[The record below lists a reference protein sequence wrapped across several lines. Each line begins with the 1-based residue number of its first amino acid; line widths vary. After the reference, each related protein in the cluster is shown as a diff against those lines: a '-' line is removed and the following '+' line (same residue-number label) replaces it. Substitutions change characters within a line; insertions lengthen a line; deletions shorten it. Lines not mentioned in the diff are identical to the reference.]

1 MGERVRRRDFRDSWV
16 ALCHEGLLTKKEAS
30 LTMVVTAYIMLGE
43 EAGMIKD
50 LLPLVSRP
58 TRYLGGEI
66 NACRKT
72 LNQATLRFALVFPDA
87 YEIGMS
93 HLGMQVLY
101 GLLNAQE
108 GIVCERVFS
117 PWFDM
122 ESLLRARAIPLGTL
136 ESGTPLR
143 AFDCIGFSLQY
154 ELCYTNCLNI
164 LSLAGIPLLARE
176 READMPVIIGG
187 GPCAFNPEPLAAFFD
202 AFCLGEGEEV
212 ALEVAHCIRQWKQG
226 GGDKDALLKELAFIE
241 GVYVP
246 SLFQVS
252 YLADGTIET
261 IRPQMPHYREV
272 RKRIVTDLNSCYYP
286 LAPIVPFMKVIHD
299 RLGVEV
305 TRGCT
310 RGCRFCQAGYLYRPV
325 RERDPQRLLEI
336 IDKSMKRTG
345 YEEISLLSL
354 STGDHSCIAPLLQ
367 NLMRRY
373 EEERVA
379 ISLPSLRVG
388 TLTKG
393 LIDEIKRVR
402 KTGFTLAPEAATE
415 RLQGIINKR
424 TDEKELLETTAQ
436 VFDAGWN
443 LIKLYFM
450 AGLPGEREEDL
461 QGIVSLAQR
470 IARQGGRGKRR
481 GNVNVSISTFV
492 PKPHTPFQA
501 EPQLP
506 LEEVEERQQYLK
518 EALRGRG
525 LRLKWHDARMSLL
538 EGAFARGDRRLG
550 EVLLKAHELGC
561 AFDGWTEHLKW
572 HQWQDAFAASGI
584 DPAWYASRGRE
595 PSEAL
600 PWGHLHCG
608 VDVEYLKAEREKAG
622 KGLITPDCREGTCL
636 ECGACAGRVK
646 IVLADTA
653 FSSSLT
659 SSREAV
665 RKRPWVRKIRSR
677 FIKKADAR
685 FLGHLEMVD
694 VFVRAARRAAIP
706 MQFSEGFHPLPKISF
721 TNPLPVGTESLA
733 EYMDLDL
740 GRYMKAAEF
749 QERLNKELP
758 LGLRIIQSTE
768 MALKGRPL
776 PTVFV
781 VDCFLIS
788 LEDVGRAFLE
798 EEVLNQLQKALQQGE
813 LILIQER
820 KQGQKRVNVL
830 PFIERLQMVKRAA
843 YASAC
848 PRQDGVPSIEDLF
861 KADFLIEMSIKKAGG
876 VRPTAIIQL
885 ILGLTPEETALL
897 RVVKTESLP
906 PLA

>member
-1 MGERVRRRDFRDSWV
+1 
-16 ALCHEGLLTKKEAS
+16 
-30 LTMVVTAYIMLGE
+30 MVMAAYIMLGE
-43 EAGMIKD
+43 GAGMIKD

-58 TRYLGGEI
+58 TRYLGGEV

-72 LNQATLRFALVFPDA
+72 IHQTKLRFALVFPDA

-93 HLGMQVLY
+93 HLGMQILY

-108 GIVCERVFS
+108 GIMCERAFN

-122 ESLLRARAIPLGTL
+122 ESLLRTRGIPLGTL

-143 AFDCIGFSLQY
+143 AFDVIGFSLQY
-154 ELCYTNCLNI
+154 ELCYTNVLNI

-187 GPCAFNPEPLAAFFD
+187 GPCAFNPEPLEAFFD
-202 AFCLGEGEEV
+202 AFCLGDGEEV
-212 ALEVAHCIRQWKQG
+212 ALEVAHCIRQWKEG

-246 SLFQVS
+246 SLFQVH
-252 YLADGTIET
+252 YHPDGTIER
-261 IRPQMPHYREV
+261 IDPLAAHYQGV
-272 RKRIVTDLNSCYYP
+272 RKRIITDLNNCYYP
-286 LAPIVPFMKVIHD
+286 LAPVVPFMKVIHD

-305 TRGCT
+305 ARGCT

-325 RERDPQRLLEI
+325 RERDPQLLLEI
-336 IDKSMKRTG
+336 IDTSMKRTG

-367 NLMRRY
+367 TLMRRY
-373 EEERVA
+373 EGERVA

-388 TLTKG
+388 TLTRE

-424 TDEKELLETTAQ
+424 TDEKELFDTTAQ

-450 AGLPGEREEDL
+450 AGLPGEKEEDL
-461 QGIVSLAQR
+461 QGIVSLSQR
-470 IARQGGRGKRR
+470 IACQGGRGKRR

-492 PKPHTPFQA
+492 PKPHTPFQG
-501 EPQLP
+501 ESQLP
-506 LEEVEERQQYLK
+506 LAEVQERQRYLK
-518 EALRGRG
+518 DALRGRG

-538 EGAFARGDRRLG
+538 EGVFARGDRRLG
-550 EVLLKAHELGC
+550 EVLLKAHERGC

-572 HQWQDAFAASGI
+572 QEWQEAFAASGL
-584 DPAWYASRGRE
+584 DPTWYVSRERGPAE
-595 PSEAL
+595 KL

-608 VDVEYLKAEREKAG
+608 VDNEFLKAEKARAIQG
-622 KGLITPDCREGTCL
+622 QITPDCREGTCL
-636 ECGACAGRVK
+636 LCGACEGKVK
-646 IVLADTA
+646 IMLSDGSFAAPLV
-653 FSSSLT
+653 
-659 SSREAV
+659 SSREVV
-665 RKRPWVRKIRSR
+665 RKRPWVKKIRSR
-677 FIKKADAR
+677 FIKVREAR

-733 EYMDLDL
+733 EFMDLDL
-740 GRYMKAAEF
+740 CRYMKAGEF
-749 QERLNKELP
+749 QKRFNRELP
-758 LGLRIIQSTE
+758 DGLRIIRCTE

-776 PTVFV
+776 PTVFA
-781 VDCFLIS
+781 VDRFLIS
-788 LEDVGRAFLE
+788 LEAIERVFSE
-798 EEVLNQLQKALQQGE
+798 EQVSERLHQALQQEE
-813 LILIQER
+813 LILIQEK
-820 KQGQKRVNVL
+820 KQGQKKVNVL
-830 PFIERLQMVKRAA
+830 PFIEKLRVVKRAA
-843 YASAC
+843 STFDC
-848 PRQDGVPSIEDLF
+848 SMQEDVPSIQDLF

-876 VRPTAIIQL
+876 VRPAAIIQL
-885 ILGLTPEETALL
+885 ILGLPPEETDML
-897 RVVKTESLP
+897 RVVKVESLP
-906 PLA
+906 PLW

>member
-1 MGERVRRRDFRDSWV
+1 
-16 ALCHEGLLTKKEAS
+16 
-30 LTMVVTAYIMLGE
+30 MVVTAYIMLGE
-43 EAGMIKD
+43 EAGMIKN

-66 NACRKT
+66 NACRKAI
-72 LNQATLRFALVFPDA
+72 NQAKLRFALVFPDA

-108 GIVCERVFS
+108 GIVCERAFS

-122 ESLLRARAIPLGTL
+122 EALLRSRGIPLGTL

-143 AFDCIGFSLQY
+143 AFDVIGFSLQY

-212 ALEVAHCIRQWKQG
+212 ALEVADCIRKWKEG
-226 GGDKDALLKELAFIE
+226 GGDKDALLKELAAIE

-246 SLFQVS
+246 SFFQVS
-252 YLADGTIET
+252 YLADGTIERIKPLVT
-261 IRPQMPHYREV
+261 HYREV
-272 RKRIVTDLNSCYYP
+272 RKRIISDLNSCYYP
-286 LAPIVPFMKVIHD
+286 LSPVVPFMKVIHD

-310 RGCRFCQAGYLYRPV
+310 RGCRFCQAGYIYRPV
-325 RERDPQRLLEI
+325 RERDPQLLLEI
-336 IDKSMKRTG
+336 IDQSMKRTG

-367 NLMRRY
+367 TLMRRY

-461 QGIVSLAQR
+461 QGIVSLSQR
-470 IARQGGRGKRR
+470 IACQGGRGGRK

-492 PKPHTPFQA
+492 PKSHTPFQA

-506 LEEVEERQQYLK
+506 LEEVEARQQYLK
-518 EALRGRG
+518 AALRGRG

-538 EGAFARGDRRLG
+538 EGVFARGDRRLG
-550 EVLLKAHELGC
+550 EVLLKAHGRGC

-572 HQWQDAFAASGI
+572 HAWEEAFAASGL
-584 DPAWYASRGRE
+584 DPTWYAGRGRE
-595 PSEAL
+595 PSEAP

-608 VDVEYLKAEREKAG
+608 VDDQYLKAEQAKAG
-622 KGLITPDCREGTCL
+622 QGLITPDCREGQCL
-636 ECGACAGRVK
+636 LCGACAGRVK
-646 IVLADTA
+646 MQLSDAS
-653 FSSSLT
+653 FSAPLLSV
-659 SSREAV
+659 REVV
-665 RKRPWVRKIRSR
+665 RKRPWVKKIRSR

-740 GRYMKAAEF
+740 GRYMKADEF
-749 QERLNKELP
+749 QERFNRELP
-758 LGLRIIQSTE
+758 PGLRIIRCTE

-776 PTVFV
+776 PTVFA

-788 LEDVGRAFLE
+788 LEDIGRAFSE
-798 EEVLNQLQKALQQGE
+798 EEVLERLHQALQQGE
-813 LILIQER
+813 LILIQEK
-820 KQGQKRVNVL
+820 KQGQKRVDVL
-830 PFIERLQMVKRAA
+830 PFIERLQMAKRAA
-843 YASAC
+843 YTLDY
-848 PRQDGVPSIEDLF
+848 PMQDGVPSLEDF
-861 KADFLIEMSIKKAGG
+861 FEADFLIEMSIKKAGG
-876 VRPTAIIQL
+876 VRPAAIIQL

-897 RVVKTESLP
+897 RVVKVASLP

>member
-1 MGERVRRRDFRDSWV
+1 MG
-16 ALCHEGLLTKKEAS
+16 
-30 LTMVVTAYIMLGE
+30 MTAYIMFGE
-43 EAGMIKD
+43 GAGVIKD

-58 TRYLGGEI
+58 TRYLGGEV
-66 NACRKT
+66 NACRKAI
-72 LNQATLRFALVFPDA
+72 NQTKLRFALVFPDA

-93 HLGMQVLY
+93 HLGMQILY

-108 GIVCERVFS
+108 GIVCERAFS

-122 ESLLRARAIPLGTL
+122 ESLLRSRGIPLGTL

-143 AFDCIGFSLQY
+143 AFDVIGFSLQY
-154 ELCYTNCLNI
+154 ELCYTNVLNI

-176 READMPVIIGG
+176 RGADMPVIIGG

-212 ALEVAHCIRQWKQG
+212 ALEVAARIRQWKEG

-246 SLFQVS
+246 SLFQIS
-252 YLADGTIET
+252 YLPDNTIERINPLT
-261 IRPQMPHYREV
+261 PLYREV

-310 RGCRFCQAGYLYRPV
+310 RGCRFCQAGYIYRPV
-325 RERDPQRLLEI
+325 RERDPRLLLEI
-336 IDKSMKRTG
+336 IDQSMKRTG

-367 NLMRRY
+367 TLMRRY

-450 AGLPGEREEDL
+450 TGLPGEREEDL
-461 QGIVSLAQR
+461 QGIVSLSQR

-492 PKPHTPFQA
+492 PKPHTPFQG

-506 LEEVEERQQYLK
+506 LEEVEERQRFLK
-518 EALRGRG
+518 DALRGRG
-525 LRLKWHDARMSLL
+525 LRLKWHDAGMSLL
-538 EGAFARGDRRLG
+538 EGVFARGDRRLG
-550 EVLLKAHELGC
+550 EVLLKAHERGC

-572 HQWQDAFAASGI
+572 HEWQEAFAASGL
-584 DPAWYASRGRE
+584 DPIWYASRERG
-595 PSEAL
+595 PSEKP

-608 VDVEYLKAEREKAG
+608 VDNEFLKAEKARAIQG
-622 KGLITPDCREGTCL
+622 QITPDCREGQCL
-636 ECGACAGRVK
+636 LCGACEGRVRMT
-646 IVLADTA
+646 LSDGSFAA
-653 FSSSLT
+653 PLL
-659 SSREAV
+659 SSREVV

-677 FIKKADAR
+677 FIKKAEAR
-685 FLGHLEMVD
+685 FLGHLEMID

-733 EYMDLDL
+733 EFMDLDL
-740 GRYMKAAEF
+740 GCYMKADEF
-749 QERLNKELP
+749 QERFNRELP
-758 LGLRIIQSTE
+758 DGLRIIQATE
-768 MALKGRPL
+768 MALKGRAL
-776 PTVFV
+776 PTVFT
-781 VDCFLIS
+781 VDRFLIS
-788 LEDVGRAFLE
+788 LEALERTSSE
-798 EEVLNQLQKALQQGE
+798 EEVRERLHQALQQGE

-820 KQGQKRVNVL
+820 KQGQKRVGVL
-830 PFIERLQMVKRAA
+830 PFIEKLRVAKRAA
-843 YASAC
+843 YTLDY
-848 PRQDGVPSIEDLF
+848 PIQDSVPSLEDLF
-861 KADFLIEMSIKKAGG
+861 KADFLIEMEIKKAGG
-876 VRPTAIIQL
+876 VRPAAILQL
-885 ILGLTPEETALL
+885 ILGLTQEETDLL
-897 RVVKTESLP
+897 RVVKVESLP

>member
-1 MGERVRRRDFRDSWV
+1 
-16 ALCHEGLLTKKEAS
+16 
-30 LTMVVTAYIMLGE
+30 MVVTAYIMLGE

-58 TRYLGGEI
+58 TRYLGREI
-66 NACRKT
+66 NACRKAID
-72 LNQATLRFALVFPDA
+72 QAKLRFALVFPDA

-108 GIVCERVFS
+108 GIVCERAFS

-122 ESLLRARAIPLGTL
+122 EALLRSRGIPLGTL

-143 AFDCIGFSLQY
+143 AFDVIGFSLQY
-154 ELCYTNCLNI
+154 ELCYTNVLNI

-212 ALEVAHCIRQWKQG
+212 ALEVADCIRKWKEG
-226 GGDKDALLKELAFIE
+226 GGDKDALLKELATIE

-246 SLFQVS
+246 SFFQVS
-252 YLADGTIET
+252 YLADGTIER
-261 IRPQMPHYREV
+261 IRPLLAHYQGV
-272 RKRIVTDLNSCYYP
+272 RKRVVSDLNDCYYP
-286 LAPIVPFMKVIHD
+286 LALVVPFMKVIHD

-310 RGCRFCQAGYLYRPV
+310 RGCRFCQAGYIYRPV
-325 RERDPQRLLEI
+325 RERDPQLLLKI
-336 IDKSMKRTG
+336 IDESMKRTG

-367 NLMRRY
+367 TLMRRY

-415 RLQGIINKR
+415 RLQRIINKR

-461 QGIVSLAQR
+461 QGIVSLSQR
-470 IARQGGRGKRR
+470 IARQGGRGGRR

-506 LEEVEERQQYLK
+506 LEEVQERQQYLK
-518 EALRGRG
+518 AELRGRG

-538 EGAFARGDRRLG
+538 EGVFARGDRRLG
-550 EVLLKAHELGC
+550 EVLLKAHERGC

-572 HQWQDAFAASGI
+572 HAWEEAFAASGL
-584 DPAWYASRGRE
+584 DPTWYACRGRE

-600 PWGHLHCG
+600 SWGHLHCG
-608 VDVEYLKAEREKAG
+608 VDDQYLKAEREKAG
-622 KGLITPDCREGTCL
+622 EGLITPDCREGTCL
-636 ECGACAGRVK
+636 LCGACEGGVK
-646 IVLADTA
+646 MTLSDGSFAA
-653 FSSSLT
+653 PLL
-659 SSREAV
+659 SSREVV
-665 RKRPWVRKIRSR
+665 RKRPWVKKIRSR
-677 FIKKADAR
+677 FIKVGDAR

-706 MQFSEGFHPLPKISF
+706 MQFSEGFHPLPRISF

-740 GRYMKAAEF
+740 GRYMKAGEF
-749 QERLNKELP
+749 QERFNRELP
-758 LGLRIIQSTE
+758 PGLRIIQATE

-776 PTVFV
+776 PTVFA

-788 LEDVGRAFLE
+788 LEDIGRAFSE
-798 EEVLNQLQKALQQGE
+798 EEVSERLHQALQQGE
-813 LILIQER
+813 LILIQEK

-830 PFIERLQMVKRAA
+830 PFVERLQVVRRAA
-843 YASAC
+843 CTPAC
-848 PRQDGVPSIEDLF
+848 PLQENVPSIKELF
-861 KADFLIEMSIKKAGG
+861 KADFLIEMGIKKAGG
-876 VRPTAIIQL
+876 VRPAGILQL
-885 ILGLTPEETALL
+885 ILGLTQEETALL
-897 RVVKTESLP
+897 RVVKVESLP
-906 PLA
+906 PLS

>member
-1 MGERVRRRDFRDSWV
+1 MG
-16 ALCHEGLLTKKEAS
+16 
-30 LTMVVTAYIMLGE
+30 MTAYIMLDE
-43 EAGMIKD
+43 EAGMIND

-72 LNQATLRFALVFPDA
+72 IDQAKLRFALVFPDA

-101 GLLNAQE
+101 GLLNAEE
-108 GIVCERVFS
+108 GIACERAFS

-122 ESLLRARAIPLGTL
+122 EALLRFQGIPLGTL

-143 AFDCIGFSLQY
+143 TFDCIGFSLQY

-202 AFCLGEGEEV
+202 AFCLGDGEEV
-212 ALEVAHCIRQWKQG
+212 ALEVAHCIRQWKEG
-226 GGDKDALLKELAFIE
+226 GGDKDTLLKELATIE

-252 YLADGTIET
+252 YRPDGAIEGINPLLA
-261 IRPQMPHYREV
+261 HYQEV

-286 LAPIVPFMKVIHD
+286 LAPVVPFMKVIHD

-325 RERDPQRLLEI
+325 RERDPQLLLEV
-336 IDKSMKRTG
+336 IDKSIKRTG

-367 NLMRRY
+367 TLMRRY
-373 EEERVA
+373 EGERVA

-388 TLTKG
+388 TLTQG

-415 RLQGIINKR
+415 RLQRIINKR

-450 AGLPGEREEDL
+450 TGLPSEREEDL
-461 QGIVSLAQR
+461 QGIVSLSQR
-470 IARQGGRGKRR
+470 IACQGGRGGRR

-492 PKPHTPFQA
+492 PKPHTPFQW
-501 EPQLP
+501 EPQLA
-506 LEEVEERQQYLK
+506 LAEVEERQRFLK
-518 EALRGRG
+518 ARLRGRG

-538 EGAFARGDRRLG
+538 EGVFARGDRRLG
-550 EVLLKAHELGC
+550 EVLLKAYELGC
-561 AFDGWTEHLKW
+561 TFDGWTEHLNW
-572 HQWQDAFAASGI
+572 HEWQEAFAASGL
-584 DPAWYASRGRE
+584 DPFWYASRARG
-595 PSEAL
+595 PSEKL
-600 PWGHLHCG
+600 PWGHLLCG
-608 VDVEYLKAEREKAG
+608 VDDQYLRAEREKAAEG
-622 KGLITPDCREGTCL
+622 EITPDCREGQCL
-636 ECGACAGRVK
+636 LCGACAGRVRMR
-646 IVLADTA
+646 LSDASFPA
-653 FSSSLT
+653 PLL
-659 SSREAV
+659 SSREAA

-706 MQFSEGFHPLPKISF
+706 MQFSEGFHPLPRISF

-740 GRYMKAAEF
+740 CRYMKADEF
-749 QERLNKELP
+749 QERLNRELP
-758 LGLRIIQSTE
+758 PGLRIIHCTE

-776 PTVFV
+776 PTVFT
-781 VDCFLIS
+781 VDRFLIS
-788 LEDVGRAFLE
+788 LEAIERTFSE
-798 EEVLNQLQKALQQGE
+798 EAVQEKLQQARDQGE
-813 LILIQER
+813 LILIQE
-820 KQGQKRVNVL
+820 KKSGQKQVDVL
-830 PFIERLQMVKRAA
+830 PFMEKLQVVRRAA
-843 YASAC
+843 YNTAC
-848 PRQDGVPSIEDLF
+848 PRQDGITSIEDLF

-876 VRPTAIIQL
+876 VRPNAIIQM

-897 RVVKTESLP
+897 RVVKVASLP

>member
-1 MGERVRRRDFRDSWV
+1 MGLV
-16 ALCHEGLLTKKEAS
+16 
-30 LTMVVTAYIMLGE
+30 AYIMLDE
-43 EAGMIKD
+43 RVDMIKNF
-50 LLPLVSRP
+50 LPLVGRP

-72 LNQATLRFALVFPDA
+72 LNQAKLRFALVFPDA

-108 GIVCERVFS
+108 GIVCERAFS

-122 ESLLRARAIPLGTL
+122 EALLRSQGIPLGTL

-143 AFDCIGFSLQY
+143 AFDVIGFSLQY

-176 READMPVIIGG
+176 READMPIVIGG

-212 ALEVAHCIRQWKQG
+212 ALEVAHCIRQWKEG
-226 GGDKDALLKELAFIE
+226 GGDKDALLKELATIE

-246 SLFQVS
+246 SFFQVG
-252 YLADGTIET
+252 YLADGAIEG
-261 IRPQMPHYREV
+261 ISPLLAHYQGV
-272 RKRIVTDLNSCYYP
+272 RKRIITDLNSCYYP
-286 LAPIVPFMKVIHD
+286 LSPIVPFMKVIHD

-325 RERDPQRLLEI
+325 RERDPRLLLEI
-336 IDKSMKRTG
+336 IDKSIKRTG

-367 NLMRRY
+367 TLMRRY
-373 EEERVA
+373 EGERVA

-388 TLTKG
+388 TLTRG

-470 IARQGGRGKRR
+470 IACQGGRGKRR

-492 PKPHTPFQA
+492 PKPHTPFQW
-501 EPQLP
+501 EPQLA
-506 LEEVEERQQYLK
+506 LAEVEERQRYLK
-518 EALRGRG
+518 ERLRGRG

-538 EGAFARGDRRLG
+538 EGVFARGDRRLG

-561 AFDGWTEHLKW
+561 TFDGWTEHLKW
-572 HQWQDAFAASGI
+572 QQWQEAFAASGL
-584 DPAWYASRGRE
+584 DPAWYASRGRG
-595 PSEAL
+595 PSEEQ

-608 VDVEYLKAEREKAG
+608 VDAEYLKAEREKAG
-622 KGLITPDCREGTCL
+622 QGLITPDCREGECL
-636 ECGACAGRVK
+636 ECGACEGRVK
-646 IVLADTA
+646 MILSTA
-653 FSSSLT
+653 SFSAPPT
-659 SSREAV
+659 SPREAV

-694 VFVRAARRAAIP
+694 VFVRAARRAGIP

-740 GRYMKAAEF
+740 GRYMKADEF
-749 QERLNKELP
+749 QERLNRELP

-776 PTVFV
+776 PTVFA

-788 LEDVGRAFLE
+788 LEAIEKTLSE
-798 EEVLNQLQKALQQGE
+798 EQVSERLHQALQQAE
-813 LILIQER
+813 LILIQEK

-843 YASAC
+843 YTPPSSI
-848 PRQDGVPSIEDLF
+848 QDGVPSLEDLF
-861 KADFLIEMSIKKAGG
+861 KADFLIEMGIEKAGG
-876 VRPTAIIQL
+876 VRPSAIIQL

-897 RVVKTESLP
+897 RVVKMASLP